1 MAFARV
7 LVRLCLVKASIRP
20 HSTPLPTPVRP
31 RDAFSAFQDLPQPRS
46 VAATPRTDLS
56 NATEPCILTGLVN
69 AFEGIPDDLLTN
81 TGGKVRVDVW
91 PVDGGPCPAKAGGVI
106 IGPTLVPVAADR
118 VLPLLREKQRGYHA
132 YIRHLDL
139 NSFLDVAARLP
150 LKRARQLCGPRIKSA
165 NLWLGDG
172 RVRSAVHWDGHDNLL
187 IQLEGRKTV
196 LLLPPDA
203 VAVLGFR
210 RFRYHAWRLSED
222 ELEAIGRGTC
232 LSPAFSDHEHCKA
245 DVENHCTFDAFLE
258 TATLPPAIL
267 RRAYVAVLEPGQALF
282 VPAL

>member
-20 HSTPLPTPVRP
+20 HSTPLPTAVRP

-56 NATEPCILTGLVN
+56 NATEPCILTGLVD

-118 VLPLLREKQRGYHA
+118 VLPLLRHKQRGYHA

-139 NSFLDVAARLP
+139 NSFPDVAARLP
-150 LKRARQLCGPRIKSA
+150 LKRAKQLCGPRIKSA

-187 IQLEGRKTV
+187 LQLEAVWKSTSASGA
-196 LLLPPDA
+196 PDNFHEVILGDDA
-203 VAVLGFR
+203 AVLAPSSGEEPTPPR
-210 RFRYHAWRLSED
+210 HRAGV
-222 ELEAIGRGTC
+222 AAT
-232 LSPAFSDHEHCKA
+232 
-245 DVENHCTFDAFLE
+245 VEVDAN
-258 TATLPPAIL
+258 AP
-267 RRAYVAVLEPGQALF
+267 
-282 VPAL
+282 